1 MTIPPLVALEIGTS
15 KVTAVVGE
23 VKPDGSLLITGMGR
37 EDSKGVRKGE
47 IVDFDTA
54 LACVKS
60 VLIRAEENA
69 QVEVGSVLLAVSGG
83 HLQSLVNQG
92 SKMITGKNAEI
103 TEADE
108 AEVMDLARAM
118 NLPPDREVIHSI
130 GQHFIIDDD
139 RVVHRAVG
147 MDGSKLALDM
157 LIVHGARSRLHTPV
171 RLVRTI
177 PLELEDLVF
186 GGLCSALAVLTP
198 EQKESGALVI
208 DLGGGTTDYVLYAS
222 SKIAAMGSL
231 AVGGDH
237 VTNDIATAFN
247 IQTRQAE
254 RVKRESGS
262 AVVDLANKMKTV
274 TVPADMSFEAR
285 TFTQGALHTVVNA
298 RMDELLQFI
307 ARRLQGEK
315 LRQLKAGVI
324 LTGGG
329 AKLKGM
335 RELGEKVF
343 RLPCAI
349 GRIQG
354 VSGAVTQVA
363 DPEFATVVGLLK
375 FGHKMARQVEPS
387 ALAQWWER
395 TVRWMR
401 TTRAVEGHGNE

>member
-15 KVTAVVGE
+15 KVAAVVGE

-60 VLIRAEENA
+60 VLVRAEENA
-69 QVEVGSVLLAVSGG
+69 QVEIGSILLAVSGG

-92 SKMITGKNAEI
+92 SKKITGKNAEI

-108 AEVMDLARAM
+108 AEVMDLARSFS
-118 NLPPDREVIHSI
+118 LPPDREVIHSI
-130 GQHFIIDDD
+130 GQHFIIDDG
-139 RVVHRAVG
+139 RIVHRAVG
-147 MDGSKLALDM
+147 MEGSRLALDM
-157 LIVHGARSRLHTPV
+157 LIVHGTRNRLHTPV

-237 VTNDIATAFN
+237 VTNDIATAFA

-254 RVKRESGS
+254 RVKREQGS
-262 AVVDLANKMKTV
+262 AVVDLSGKMKPV

-285 TFTQGALHTVVNA
+285 TFTQGALQNVVNA
-298 RMDELLQFI
+298 RMDETFQFI
-307 ARRLQGEK
+307 LKRLHGEN
-315 LRQLKAGVI
+315 LHQLKAGVI

-329 AKLKGM
+329 AKLKGV
-335 RELGEKVF
+335 RELAEKVF
-343 RLPCAI
+343 RLPCSI

-363 DPEFATVVGLLK
+363 DPEFATVVGLVK
-375 FGHKMARQVEPS
+375 FGHKTARQVTASPLS
-387 ALAQWWER
+387 QWWER
-395 TVRWMR
+395 AVRWVKD
-401 TTRAVEGHGNE
+401 TRAVEGHGNE

>member
-1 MTIPPLVALEIGTS
+1 
-15 KVTAVVGE
+15 
-23 VKPDGSLLITGMGR
+23 
-37 EDSKGVRKGE
+37 
-47 IVDFDTA
+47 
-54 LACVKS
+54 
-60 VLIRAEENA
+60 
-69 QVEVGSVLLAVSGG
+69 VLLAVSGG

-92 SKMITGKNAEI
+92 SKMISGKNAEI

-130 GQHFIIDDD
+130 GQHFIIDGD

-177 PLELEDLVF
+177 PLELEDQVF

-298 RMDELLQFI
+298 RLDELFQFI
-307 ARRLQGEK
+307 ARRLHGEN
-315 LRQLKAGVI
+315 LHQLKAGVI

>member
-15 KVTAVVGE
+15 KVVAVVGE
-23 VKPDGSLLITGMGR
+23 VKPDGSLLITGVGR

-69 QVEVGSVLLAVSGG
+69 QVEIGSVLLAVSGG

-92 SKMITGKNAEI
+92 SKKIGGKNAEI
-103 TEADE
+103 TEDDE
-108 AEVMDLARAM
+108 AEVMDLARTL
-118 NLPPDREVIHSI
+118 NLPPDREVVHSI
-130 GQHFIIDDD
+130 GQHFIIDDE

-147 MDGSKLALDM
+147 MEGSRLALDM
-157 LIVHGARSRLHTPV
+157 LIVHGARNRLHTPV
-171 RLVRTI
+171 RLVKTI

-231 AVGGDH
+231 AIGGDH
-237 VTNDIATAFN
+237 VTNDIASAFA

-254 RVKRESGS
+254 RVKREAGS
-262 AVVDLANKMKTV
+262 AVIDVANRMKAV
-274 TVPADMSFEAR
+274 PVPAEVGFEAR
-285 TFTQGALHTVVNA
+285 TFTQGSLHTVINA
-298 RMDELLQFI
+298 RMDETFQFI
-307 ARRLQGEK
+307 LKRLAGEN
-315 LRQLKAGVI
+315 LHQLKAGVI

-329 AKLKGM
+329 AKLRGV
-335 RELGEKVF
+335 RELAEKVF
-343 RLPCAI
+343 RLPCTI
-349 GRIQG
+349 GKLQG
-354 VSGAVTQVA
+354 VSGAVTAVA
-363 DPEFATVVGLLK
+363 DPEFAAVVGLVK
-375 FGHKMARQVEPS
+375 FGHKTARQATPRWWT
-387 ALAQWWER
+387 QWWER
-395 TVRWMR
+395 VVRWIK
-401 TTRAVEGHGNE
+401 TTRAVEEHGDE

>member
-1 MTIPPLVALEIGTS
+1 MTIPPLVALEIGTT

-54 LACVKS
+54 MACVKS

-83 HLQSLVNQG
+83 HLQSFVNQG
-92 SKMITGKNAEI
+92 TKTITSKNSEI
-103 TEADE
+103 TEDDE
-108 AEVMDLARAM
+108 AEVMDLARSHS
-118 NLPPDREVIHSI
+118 LPGDREVVHSI
-130 GQHFIIDDD
+130 GQRFTVDNRI
-139 RVVHRAVG
+139 VHRAAG
-147 MDGSKLALDM
+147 MEGSHLKLDM
-157 LIVHGARSRLHTPV
+157 LIVHGDRNRLHTPV

-198 EQKESGALVI
+198 EQKDSGALVV
-208 DLGGGTTDYVLYAS
+208 DLGGGTTDYVLYSS
-222 SKIAAMGSL
+222 SKIAAMGSI

-237 VTNDIATAFN
+237 VTNDIATAFA

-254 RVKRESGS
+254 KVKRDSGS
-262 AVVDLANKMKTV
+262 AIVDVANRMRPV
-274 TVPADMSFEAR
+274 TVPSEMSFEAR
-285 TFTQGALHTVVNA
+285 TFTQGALHSVINA
-298 RMDELLQFI
+298 RMDETFQFI
-307 ARRLQGEK
+307 LKRLHQEN
-315 LRQLKAGVI
+315 LHQLKTGVI

-329 AKLKGM
+329 AKLRGV
-335 RELGEKVF
+335 RELAEKIF

-349 GRIQG
+349 GRMQG

-363 DPEFATVVGLLK
+363 DPEYATVVGLVK
-375 FGHKMARQVEPS
+375 YGHMTARQAAPKTWTK
-387 ALAQWWER
+387 WWDQ
-395 TVRWMR
+395 VVKWVQM
-401 TTRAVEGHGNE
+401 TRAVEAE